1 MNKKPITIIFVT
13 LILLIVIIPFVLFLM
28 PLFKNTNETYT
39 YSDITPHIPTS
50 QNLLLSDKNGNLSIV
65 DTDAYNKTLKRYK
78 C

>member
-1 MNKKPITIIFVT
+1 
-13 LILLIVIIPFVLFLM
+13 M